1 MILWGVDDK
10 MGQIKFIRKYNRDT
24 NPLTFIVQ
32 HFNAKTNKKEN
43 RKAQIRTR

>member
-1 MILWGVDDK
+1 MDDK
-10 MGQIKFIRKYNRDT
+10 INGIKFISKYNRDT

-43 RKAQIRTR
+43 RKTQIRTR